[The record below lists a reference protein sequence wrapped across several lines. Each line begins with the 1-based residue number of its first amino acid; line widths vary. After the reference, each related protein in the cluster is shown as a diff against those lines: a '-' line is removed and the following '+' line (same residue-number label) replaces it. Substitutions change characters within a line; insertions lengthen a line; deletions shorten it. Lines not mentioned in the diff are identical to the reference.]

1 MGCSKDIGW
10 SDENP
15 RLLTFSGYCNKAIHL
30 SRLYDCTI
38 TKKAETDVL
47 IHSN

>member
-10 SDENP
+10 NDDNP
-15 RLLTFSGYCNKAIHL
+15 RLLTFSGNCKQGCSL

-38 TKKAETDVL
+38 TKQADSDVL